1 MVRTGVS
8 SSSSSTCWRA
18 QMRETVC
25 WRVLAS
31 GSRMQ
36 DPSSASSTTMRPSQS
51 SRKSRPTWM
60 MLGMRLARAI
70 IAAWLRLLPSDVM
83 MPKIIPEGMLNR
95 SLGISLSAA
104 RMTGWSSVSRTRGRP
119 ARMFTTRWVTSRIST
134 LRSCR

>member
-1 MVRTGVS
+1 
-8 SSSSSTCWRA
+8 
-18 QMRETVC
+18 
-25 WRVLAS
+25 
-31 GSRMQ
+31 
-36 DPSSASSTTMRPSQS
+36 
-51 SRKSRPTWM
+51 M

-70 IAAWLRLLPSDVM
+70 MAAWLRLLPSDVM